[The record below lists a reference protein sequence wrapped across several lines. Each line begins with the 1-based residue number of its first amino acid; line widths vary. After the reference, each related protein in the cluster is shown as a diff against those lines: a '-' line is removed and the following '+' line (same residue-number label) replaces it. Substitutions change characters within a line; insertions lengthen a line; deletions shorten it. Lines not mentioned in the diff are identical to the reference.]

1 MALKATMIGRD
12 AVMRRL
18 RELVPDAEKA
28 AAKAQLEAAQD
39 LAKDIAARA
48 PVGIDAGAGDYKAS
62 IRAGRLADNPGK
74 DLVGRAPT
82 KDPNATGVF
91 ADYKWR
97 WIEYGTKERF
107 KRNGASTGIM
117 PRKPHIFPTF
127 RANRKRIRRKI
138 ANAIN
143 RAVRKAKG

>member
-1 MALKATMIGRD
+1 MAMKATMMGRD

-18 RELVPDAEKA
+18 RELVPDAEKEA
-28 AAKAQLEAAQD
+28 AQAQLEAAED
-39 LAKDIAARA
+39 LAKQIKARA
-48 PVGIDAGAGDYKAS
+48 PVGIDEGAGEYKAS

-74 DLVGRAPT
+74 QLVGRTPT

-97 WIEYGTKERF
+97 WIENGTKERF
-107 KRNGASTGIM
+107 RKNGGATGMM

-143 RAVRKAKG
+143 RAVRRAKG